1 LKVLTTSLSDS
12 SRAKFAAAGIE
23 AIAAPVIM
31 LRALPEQVARLKTAL
46 LAGRFRAIVFMSPRA
61 LGLIEPEQEV
71 LAKIRTM
78 KVFAVGPATENS
90 LRGHG
95 IGVCGLPDRFTSQS
109 LLEMIKREGGIGTIA
124 PIAVVR
130 SALAG
135 GAFIEGLR
143 AAKIDG
149 EEFKV
154 YTATVDEGGAERFLA
169 ELPGAEVV
177 VFTSRS
183 SVELL
188 ADYAKMDGRLEET
201 VELLRGKRLIAMG
214 PETLGGIRRMGI
226 GAEEA
231 DASTIEGIVQKING
245 VKTHEKPDK
254 DRNITHRA
262 RQQGTLQ

>member
-1 LKVLTTSLSDS
+1 M
-12 SRAKFAAAGIE
+12 
-23 AIAAPVIM
+23 IM

-95 IGVCGLPDRFTSQS
+95 IGVCDLPDRFTSQS
-109 LLEMIKREGGIGTIA
+109 LLEMIKREGGMGTIA
-124 PIAVVR
+124 PVAVVR

-143 AAKIDG
+143 AAEIDG

-154 YTATVDEGGAERFLA
+154 YTAAIDEGGAERFLA
-169 ELPGAEVV
+169 GLPARRLWCLPAGLRWNL
-177 VFTSRS
+177 T
-183 SVELL
+183 
-188 ADYAKMDGRLEET
+188 DYAKMNGRLEET

-231 DASTIEGIVQKING
+231 DVSAIEGIVQKIM
-245 VKTHEKPDK
+245 E
-254 DRNITHRA
+254 
-262 RQQGTLQ
+262 